1 MAKRVN
7 ATATDV
13 IDISLSELKRK
24 KFRIDGDDSRI
35 LELNTTDLNLLTR
48 LREAYPKLISLSQDA
63 VKNLPDKSFMDG
75 EDVDFFTDE
84 SVGSVV
90 DTLTK
95 IDADMRSLLDYIFD
109 SNVSEVCAPNGSM
122 YDPINGKF
130 RFEYIIE
137 SLTNLYTNDI
147 SIEAGN
153 ISKRVQKHTD
163 KYIKK

>member
-7 ATATDV
+7 AVSDV
-13 IDISLSELKRK
+13 VDISLSELRRK

-48 LREAYPKLISLSQDA
+48 LKESYPKLISLSENA
-63 VKNLPDKSFMDG
+63 MKTLPDDDFTANADA
-75 EDVDFFTDE
+75 DFFTDK
-84 SVGSVV
+84 SV
-90 DTLTK
+90 DTLV
-95 IDADMRSLLDYIFD
+95 DALTQTDKEMRELLDYIFD
-109 SNVSEVCAPNGSM
+109 SNVSEVCAPSGSM

-130 RFEYIIE
+130 RFEHIIE
-137 SLTNLYTNDI
+137 SLTKLYTDDI

-163 KYIKK
+163 KYVKK